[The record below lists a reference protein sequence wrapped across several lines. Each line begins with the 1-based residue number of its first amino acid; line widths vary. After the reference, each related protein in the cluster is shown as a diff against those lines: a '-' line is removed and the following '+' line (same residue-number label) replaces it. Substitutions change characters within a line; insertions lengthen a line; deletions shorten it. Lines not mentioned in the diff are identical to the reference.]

1 VWAPTAALLASALL
15 AIELVVQIPFLGLSI
30 LQVIF
35 GGVAVGMAV
44 VSLLA
49 RRAGWRHAVSR
60 HRQ

>member
-1 VWAPTAALLASALL
+1 LL
-15 AIELVVQIPFLGLSI
+15 AIELLLQIPFLGPSI

-35 GGVAVGMAV
+35 GAVAVGMAV

-49 RRAGWRHAVSR
+49 RRAGWRHAVSG